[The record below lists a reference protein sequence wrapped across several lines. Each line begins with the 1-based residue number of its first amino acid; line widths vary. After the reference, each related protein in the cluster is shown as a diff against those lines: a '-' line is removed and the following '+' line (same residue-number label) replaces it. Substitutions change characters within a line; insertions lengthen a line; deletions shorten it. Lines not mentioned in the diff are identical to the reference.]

1 MPSPAHYRTRV
12 VGTLLAAGAHAYLS
26 LIGAMDLLNYTVPTR
41 YVIVDQVASE
51 HYWVWIHAIVAIL
64 LVAVLRRPMLRRTPE
79 SLPVAS
85 IACNIAFAMMFT
97 WAFFNLLWGLST
109 VRPVSLAGPGLAL
122 VAAAGEQLL
131 ARRWARGT
139 YDKGR

>member
-1 MPSPAHYRTRV
+1 
-12 VGTLLAAGAHAYLS
+12 
-26 LIGAMDLLNYTVPTR
+26 
-41 YVIVDQVASE
+41 
-51 HYWVWIHAIVAIL
+51 
-64 LVAVLRRPMLRRTPE
+64 
-79 SLPVAS
+79 
-85 IACNIAFAMMFT
+85 MMFT